1 MKYILI
7 TLLAFTMMFFTACEV
22 TDCIA
27 DGDALLEM
35 DFATKSVAIVE
46 YSEYVM
52 DLADD
57 TADSTA
63 PEEVAE
69 PAAITATDCN
79 DYADAYQDLVD
90 AGCSGYTQAAVDSL
104 GCANF
109 E

>member
-1 MKYILI
+1 MKYLLI

-27 DGDALLEM
+27 DGEALAEM
-35 DFATKSVAIVE
+35 DYATKLIALADWE
-46 YSEYVM
+46 T
-52 DLADD
+52 DLEDD

-63 PEEVAE
+63 PEA

-79 DYADAYQDLVD
+79 DYADAYQELVD
-90 AGCSGYTQAAVDSL
+90 AGCDGYTQAAVDSL